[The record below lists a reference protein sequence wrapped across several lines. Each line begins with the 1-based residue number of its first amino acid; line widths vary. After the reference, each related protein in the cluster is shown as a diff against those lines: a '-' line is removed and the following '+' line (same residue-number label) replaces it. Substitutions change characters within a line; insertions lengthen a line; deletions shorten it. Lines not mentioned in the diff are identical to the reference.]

1 MILIF
6 YNEEAGA
13 KGLPPLSL
21 HPQSPPTRLRFAPD
35 NFAVR
40 SKLKC
45 PLFVAHDLSGF

>member
-6 YNEEAGA
+6 YNKEAGA

-35 NFAVR
+35 NFA
-40 SKLKC
+40 
-45 PLFVAHDLSGF
+45 